1 MSDTPTTT
9 ESLPTPADW
18 RALVARELGPDKS
31 FEETLLT
38 KTLEGLTIEP
48 LYTADSAPALG
59 ADVAPRSGAF
69 GIAQGAGH
77 PVPAICNR
85 RILEDLEG
93 GATGSVIQLDQT
105 EVPDLTAMDKLLDGV
120 FLEAIPVLFST
131 QAEGLPLAATF
142 AALCAE
148 RGLEP
153 EQVAAHFGM
162 DPIATLAR
170 DGVLPGDL
178 EDAKKELCLLA
189 AHSRMCFDHAR
200 SIAVDSSVW
209 HRAGANAATELGL
222 AAATFTEYLRW
233 LQESGLPPAAAHSE
247 FVWRMDVGRDVFGNI
262 SKLRAARVLHAK
274 ILGASGIEEATPLVI
289 HATTSP
295 RGLAASDPWTNM
307 LRTTLGTF
315 AAGAGGADWI
325 TSVPF
330 DAPIAEALDGHEPSA
345 LGRRVARNATLV
357 LARESQLDFVGD
369 PAGGSYFVETMTQD
383 LARGAWDVFTSIEAA
398 GGMAAAL
405 AAGDVDARVEA
416 DLKALEGRIR
426 SGAFPMVGVTEFRP
440 AEGSRMPTTRPF
452 EGVEASQQEAL
463 SRLKARGPI
472 ALGAV
477 DDFPHAQKAAAAGA
491 TIAELGGAL
500 VRGAPMTRT
509 PLIMKSEEAIA
520 TEVSL

>member
-1 MSDTPTTT
+1 MSDTSTSHET
-9 ESLPTPADW
+9 LPTAADW

-48 LYTADSAPALG
+48 LYTADSAPLLG
-59 ADVAPRSGAF
+59 ADVAPRSGSF

-77 PVPAICNR
+77 PVPEIGNR

-93 GATGSVIQLDQT
+93 GATASLIQLDQT
-105 EVPDLTAMDKLLDGV
+105 TIPDLTAMDKLLDGV
-120 FLEAIPVLFST
+120 FVEAIPVLFST
-131 QAEGLPLAATF
+131 QAEGLPLAATY

-170 DGVLPGDL
+170 DGALPGDL
-178 EDAKKELCLLA
+178 HDAKKELCLLA
-189 AHSRMCFDHAR
+189 AHSRLCFDNAR
-200 SIAVDSSVW
+200 SLAVDCSVW
-209 HRAGANAATELGL
+209 HRAGANVATELGF
-222 AAATFTEYLRW
+222 AVATFTEYLRW
-233 LQESGLPPAAAHSE
+233 LQECGLPPAAAHVE

-262 SKLRAARVLHAK
+262 AKLRAARVLHAK
-274 ILGASGIEEATPLVI
+274 ILGASGIQEAAPLVI

-295 RGLAASDPWTNM
+295 RGLAQLDPWTNM

-325 TSVPF
+325 TSIPF
-330 DAPIAEALDGHEPSA
+330 DAPMAGALAGHEPSA
-345 LGRRVARNATLV
+345 LGRRVARNASLV

-369 PAGGSYFVETMTQD
+369 PAGGSFFVETLTND
-383 LARGAWDVFTSIEAA
+383 LARSAWAVFTAIESA

-405 AAGDVDARVEA
+405 ASGDVDARVQA
-416 DLKALEGRIR
+416 DQKDLADRIR

-440 AEGSRMPTTRPF
+440 PEGARKPTTRPF
-452 EGVEASQQEAL
+452 EGIEASRTEAA
-463 SRLKARGPI
+463 SRLAARGAI

-477 DDFPHAQKAAAAGA
+477 DDFSHAQRAAAAGA
-491 TIAELGGAL
+491 TLEEIGSAL
-500 VRGAPMTRT
+500 VRGAPMTRP
-509 PLIMKSEEAIA
+509 PLAVTSEEALA
-520 TEVSL
+520 REVSQ